1 MFIQENEM
9 ITYEGSSSSDKVKR
23 KPRSRE
29 MVRFNGSVVSGTVL
43 RRVEESLSLVNCPQH
58 GEST

>member
-1 MFIQENEM
+1 M

-43 RRVEESLSLVNCPQH
+43 GRVEETLSLVNCPQH